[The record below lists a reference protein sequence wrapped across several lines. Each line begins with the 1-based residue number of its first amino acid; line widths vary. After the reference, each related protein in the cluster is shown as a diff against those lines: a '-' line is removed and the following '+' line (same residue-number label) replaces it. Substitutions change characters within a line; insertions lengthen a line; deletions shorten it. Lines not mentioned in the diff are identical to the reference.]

1 MIIKIF
7 FSILFLWV
15 NTLSASDLFS
25 PQSQKFLNVKEAF
38 QFSLEQSSKQV
49 TKVNISIS
57 NGYYLYKN
65 KFKLKG
71 IERSAYKLEFLSPKI
86 VEDEFFGRQE
96 VFDES
101 TYINIIFLKESIPS
115 QFFLEYQGCAK
126 KGLCYPPNKFEINLK
141 NKLIDTSSQNSF
153 KSQQMEIAE
162 QILSKNI
169 LITSIL
175 FLGFGILLAFTPCVL
190 PMVPIL
196 SGILLKDRKRGSKES
211 IKISLQYVSG
221 LCLVYLLIGILL
233 SVYKQSIN
241 IQFIFQDPVILIVF
255 SIILV
260 LLSLSM
266 FGVFNFQMPSMVQ
279 NWSNKISSKLNT
291 ENSFGIFMMGA
302 LSALIVGP
310 CIGPPLAG
318 IFIYITTTNINP
330 WSPPILLLML
340 SIGMSIPLVIYSAFI
355 GRIIPKTGNWMK
367 YINYFFGVLLILAAL
382 ILLDRVYN
390 FYPSKISSELDFQKV
405 ENLNELKAEIHNP
418 NVNFIMVDVYADWCL
433 ECKRMEA
440 YTFKN
445 KQVIEA
451 LNKIHLIKIDVTE
464 NNKNDQEILNYL
476 KIIGPPSYM
485 FGTSDFGVMHEFNVQ
500 GYMGTE
506 DFLNHLKI
514 FNEFNSDN

>member
-1 MIIKIF
+1 
-7 FSILFLWV
+7 
-15 NTLSASDLFS
+15 
-25 PQSQKFLNVKEAF
+25 
-38 QFSLEQSSKQV
+38 
-49 TKVNISIS
+49 
-57 NGYYLYKN
+57 
-65 KFKLKG
+65 
-71 IERSAYKLEFLSPKI
+71 
-86 VEDEFFGRQE
+86 
-96 VFDES
+96 
-101 TYINIIFLKESIPS
+101 
-115 QFFLEYQGCAK
+115 
-126 KGLCYPPNKFEINLK
+126 
-141 NKLIDTSSQNSF
+141 
-153 KSQQMEIAE
+153 MEIAE

-440 YTFKN
+440 TTFKN